1 MLNIRDINKAMKG
14 NDSDHFSVDQVEAV
28 GSDLHLIVSMYKCE
42 GASIVGKICS
52 WQIIC
57 EDMRESNIGF
67 GCGFTYLRQLKD
79 HPILFK
85 YNKPYYRI
93 WGPLQLQNN
102 DELCGRII
110 YELLEFLDT
119 YNARERIYDFMPQRN
134 GRSEDLVHLTFGP
147 QEIIDIYN
155 RVLGS
160 RGFEVTLW
168 PDCQNY
174 TDTGTEQI
182 LIFNNPGSGYVVAE
196 KFHVTRID

>member
-1 MLNIRDINKAMKG
+1 MLMAD
-14 NDSDHFSVDQVEAV
+14 
-28 GSDLHLIVSMYKCE
+28 Y
-42 GASIVGKICS
+42 
-52 WQIIC
+52 C

-93 WGPLQLQNN
+93 WGPLQLQND

-119 YNARERIYDFMPQRN
+119 YNARGRIYDFMPQR
-134 GRSEDLVHLTFGP
+134 GGSTKDLVHFTFGP

-168 PDCQNY
+168 PACQSY
-174 TDTGTEQI
+174 TDTGTERI